1 MSDHAIV
8 NLLALDDFMV
18 GRIEGLE
25 GRFAREALGSR
36 DIGVSHWR
44 YAPGLRLDAHAH
56 PEEEEAYVIL
66 AGSGRVLLD
75 GEVRE
80 LKQWDALRV
89 APDVAHAFEAGPDGL
104 EMIAIGGPRPGG
116 AVPSEGDTYWPDVAW
131 PD

>member
-8 NLLALDDFMV
+8 NLLGLENFMQ

-25 GRFAREALGSR
+25 GRFGREALGSR

-56 PEEEEAYVIL
+56 ETEEEAYVVV
-66 AGSGRVLLD
+66 AGSGRVLLG
-75 GEVRE
+75 GEVRD
-80 LKQWDALRV
+80 LGPWDALRV
-89 APDVAHAFEAGPDGL
+89 APGVAHAFEAGPDGL
-104 EMIAIGGPRPGG
+104 EMIAIGGPKPGG
-116 AVPSEGDTYWPDVAW
+116 NTPADGDVYWPEVAW